1 MPFNWRYDVRAM
13 KAKGLD
19 QLKQLHRQVK
29 AAQAAAAEQERLA
42 REAQRQAERERALFA
57 HSVGQV
63 TPLKPSN
70 RAQHPNPSVS
80 VRPQQRELDDQ
91 AALRESISDHFDVE
105 SLLETD
111 EALSF
116 RQRGVGLDVVRKLR
130 RGHWSLQGQIDLHGM
145 RSDDARE
152 ALSQFIQQA
161 HKNEWRCIR
170 VVHGKGL
177 GSPGKTPVLKVKAL
191 GWLAQRRDVIAF
203 VQARAC
209 DGGAGAL
216 IVLLR
221 SSSRLQV
228 VALPS
233 PATGTAGASG

>member
-1 MPFNWRYDVRAM
+1 M

-19 QLKQLHRQVK
+19 QLKLLHRQVK
-29 AAQAAAAEQERLA
+29 AAQAAALEQARLE
-42 REAQRQAERERALFA
+42 REAQLRAERERALFV
-57 HSVGQV
+57 HSVGDV
-63 TPLKPSN
+63 TPLKSDNRTRHPSP
-70 RAQHPNPSVS
+70 AVS
-80 VRPQQRELDDQ
+80 ARPLQRERDDQ
-91 AALRESISDHFDVE
+91 AALRESISDDFDVE

-116 RQRGVGLDVVRKLR
+116 RQRGIGLDVVRKLR

-161 HKNEWRCIR
+161 HKNEWRCVR

-177 GSPGKTPVLKVKAL
+177 GSPGKSPVLKTKAL
-191 GWLAQRRDVIAF
+191 RWLAQRQDVAAF

-221 SSSRLQV
+221 SSARLQRTSRHTPGV
-228 VALPS
+228 
-233 PATGTAGASG
+233 GAPEGSG